1 MSIQARIARLRTHV
15 NLQWCFNFIFD
26 ALFVICKFCQN
37 FLVSM
42 ASSAH
47 SNFRALSCRTGSFEA
62 NANAHFCATGK
73 EYVHEEMEAGVPHR
87 KEDAECLR
95 DAIAGC

>member
-1 MSIQARIARLRTHV
+1 MSVQAGVARTQDSGQSSASGV
-15 NLQWCFNFIFD
+15 SS
-26 ALFVICKFCQN
+26 LFLSRFLLSVSFCLN
-37 FLVSM
+37 ILVM

-47 SNFRALSCRTGSFEA
+47 SNFRALSCRTGPFEA

-95 DAIAGC
+95 G